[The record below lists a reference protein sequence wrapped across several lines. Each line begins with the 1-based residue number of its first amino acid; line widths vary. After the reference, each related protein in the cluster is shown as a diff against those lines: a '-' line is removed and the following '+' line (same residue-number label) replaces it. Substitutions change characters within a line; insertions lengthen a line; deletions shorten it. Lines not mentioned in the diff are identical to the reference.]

1 MKIKV
6 LQGEREMAADNWT
19 LGEFEIAFEPAPKG
33 VARVGVQF
41 EIDANGILQVL
52 ARDTKT
58 GREKKLSL
66 SSAVDVSDE
75 AVEAMIAD
83 SLEHAFEDMS
93 ERVWTETRL
102 KSEEML
108 AAVRQAFAMAGDRLA
123 LEEKEQIEQ
132 LAKNVLT
139 ALDSHET
146 ARLKKAN
153 DALDEATQNLAAIV
167 LEQVMSSSRSDR

>member
-1 MKIKV
+1 M
-6 LQGEREMAADNWT
+6 LFRS
-19 LGEFEIAFEPAPKG
+19 
-33 VARVGVQF
+33 
-41 EIDANGILQVL
+41 L

-58 GREKKLSL
+58 GREKKLAL

-108 AAVRQAFAMAGDRLA
+108 VAIRQAFALAGDCLPQQ
-123 LEEKEQIEQ
+123 EKEHIEQ
-132 LAKNVLT
+132 LAGEVRI
-139 ALDSHET
+139 ALSTHET
-146 ARLKKAN
+146 TRLKIAN
-153 DALDEATQNLAAIV
+153 DALDEATQKLAAIV
-167 LEQVMSSSRSDR
+167 LELVMSFSGSHE